1 MRQQQLGQGR
11 VLGRAL
17 VAGAGEHLGRDGA
30 PEVGQLL
37 GALVDQQHHDARR
50 RPLGA
55 DGAGDLLQQRGLAGL
70 RRRDDQAARAFADGR
85 QQIHRAHGDVAARAE
100 VEALGRV
107 HRDELAEGGAGAVSR
122 RRQAA
127 DRGDAGQ
134 LAARPALHDRPGHR
148 GPLDQGVFLQEAG
161 RHADLAGGWLHRV
174 DQHRAAAAAFQDT
187 VGDFSHWWCQW
198 SRAP

>member
-17 VAGAGEHLGRDGA
+17 IAGAGEDLGRDGA

-70 RRRDDQAARAFADGR
+70 RRHDDQAARSLADGR
-85 QQIHRAHGDVAARAE
+85 QQIHRTHGGVAAHAE

-107 HRDELAEGGAGAVSR
+107 HRDELGERGAGAVGR
-122 RRQAA
+122 RRQTA
-127 DRGDAGQ
+127 DHGDAGQ
-134 LAARPALHDRPGHR
+134 LAARPALHDRPGYR
-148 GPLDQGVFLQEAG
+148 GPLDQGVFRQEA
-161 RHADLAGGWLHRV
+161 
-174 DQHRAAAAAFQDT
+174 
-187 VGDFSHWWCQW
+187 
-198 SRAP
+198 APAR